1 MSEFT
6 APVEDILFT
15 LNRVADAASLPGWEE
30 GLAAE
35 VLRQFSRFAEAEL
48 APLNAPGDAAGCRVV
63 GGRVLTPNGF
73 RRAYRA
79 YAAQGWP
86 GLGLPERWGG
96 QGMPAALEGG
106 VCEIFAAANHAL
118 QMVCGLVPP
127 AARAILASGTE
138 AQIER
143 YMPRLC
149 SGEWLATMC
158 LSEPQAGS
166 DLGRIRTRAVRSGS
180 DWRLKG
186 EKIFVSGGDQDMSD
200 GILHLV
206 LARTGD
212 QESGSRG
219 LSLFLCPSDDGD
231 GRHDRIEV
239 VRIED
244 KLGIHASPTCQ
255 LTFDGAHAELLG
267 QENEGLEAIFPMMNH
282 ARIDVALQGVA
293 HAAQASSI
301 AREYAAER
309 RQGRVPG
316 EDSAVTIDQHGDV
329 LRMLDEQQA
338 LLMTGRALCYTALVS
353 LDRGDN
359 PGLVD
364 FLTPICKFFGAEAG
378 IRSAD
383 LAIQVLGGYGYLRE
397 YRVEQILRDAR
408 ITALYEGTNGIQ
420 AMTLAGRLLR
430 HQAGAA
436 ASAFGQWI
444 GSLRKRASGEIA
456 GALGDVSALWSEA
469 LRKVSDRA
477 DPGADANAF
486 MQLTICLARLGAWQ
500 LILSQANAD
509 SFPPRAP
516 KIAQRDVPRLRLA
529 ARYWC
534 GLII

>member
-1 MSEFT
+1 LTEFT
-6 APVEDILFT
+6 APTDEILFA
-15 LNRVADAASLPGWEE
+15 LNRVADAPSLPEWDQR
-30 GLAAE
+30 LAAE
-35 VLRQFSRFAEAEL
+35 VITQFARFAEAEL

-73 RRAYRA
+73 RRAYRS

-106 VCEIFAAANHAL
+106 VNEIFAGANHSL
-118 QMVCGLVPP
+118 QMLCGLVAP
-127 AARAILASGTE
+127 AVRAMLACGTD
-138 AQIER
+138 AQLDR
-143 YMPRLC
+143 YLPLLS

-158 LSEPQAGS
+158 LSEPEAGS
-166 DLGRIRTRAVRSGS
+166 DLGRIRTRAVRSGAE
-180 DWRLKG
+180 WRITG

-206 LARTGD
+206 LARTGE

-219 LSLFLCPSDDGD
+219 LSLFLCPSQDGEEQVNEI
-231 GRHDRIEV
+231 HVSRIE
-239 VRIED
+239 E
-244 KLGIHASPTCQ
+244 KFGLHASPTCQ
-255 LTFDGAHAELLG
+255 LTFDGARAELLG
-267 QENEGLEAIFPMMNH
+267 RENEGLEAIFPMMNH
-282 ARIDVALQGVA
+282 ARIDVALQGIA
-293 HAAQASSI
+293 HASQAAVI
-301 AREYAAER
+301 ARAYAAER
-309 RQGRVPG
+309 RQGRAPG
-316 EDSAVTIDQHGDV
+316 GDSAVAIDQHGDV
-329 LRMLDEQQA
+329 RRMLDEQQA
-338 LLMTGRALCYTALVS
+338 MVTTGRALCYSALVS

-364 FLTPICKFFGAEAG
+364 FLTPVCKFFGSEAG

-408 ITALYEGTNGIQ
+408 ITAIYEGTNGIQ

-469 LRKVSDRA
+469 LRKVSDKA
-477 DPGADANAF
+477 DPGPEANAF
-486 MQLTICLARLGAWQ
+486 MQLTVCLARLGAWQ
-500 LILSQANAD
+500 LILSHSGAEG
-509 SFPPRAP
+509 FPPRLP
-516 KIAQRDVPRLRLA
+516 ELAQRDVPRLRLA
-529 ARYWC
+529 ARYWW
-534 GLII
+534 GLIA